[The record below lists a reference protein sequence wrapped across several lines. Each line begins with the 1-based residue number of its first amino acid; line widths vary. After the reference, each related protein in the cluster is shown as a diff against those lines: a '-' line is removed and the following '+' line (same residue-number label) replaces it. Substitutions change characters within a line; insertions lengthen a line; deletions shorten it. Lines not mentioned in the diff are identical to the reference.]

1 MKHFK
6 RRLAAFLAVLLI
18 VPTLPV
24 RAEEVPQETVQTEEA
39 VVEDAAVQ
47 ETVGLEA
54 VEETA
59 VEASAGQVQTENA
72 TVEASAGQENSE
84 NAEQVWF
91 NTGNLEISVI
101 AESVSDNE
109 AYQEQWTD
117 FFAADGSYTINI
129 PEANPYFP
137 YEVQFTCNG
146 EVRNEWFMNP
156 QDSVEVG
163 GHTFYVSAY
172 FDDTAVTQMSLKVG
186 GQEVIVYPEEKEF
199 TNDGDG
205 AAEQSLLP
213 LQQRNLTVDLTGFT
227 PVELTMVSID
237 SIFTGSEALTDTSK
251 VAWIHSG
258 ETAYDIYQTGDKLN
272 LIKDC
277 SAWSGSSALW
287 YIYVGSADQL
297 DMTDIEY
304 QISIRYSGWANWL
317 KPIVYAQDT
326 AGTRVQQK
334 NEYSTSSRTFVKIY
348 FEDTNKSDKK
358 YCSLTVNKTIFSKV
372 HFKAIKAFAGHYSS
386 EKEIADAQDI
396 TDKIFVEDMSQLDA
410 GFDLEEADYTDVT
423 FVTYDEAGNI
433 TGCLP
438 FCMTYR
444 ALEVSGNTGS
454 GSTGGSGSTSTTKG
468 VIVVRLINMR
478 YRFYMPDML
487 LMTCTIYR
495 LNTIRIAM

>member
-1 MKHFK
+1 MKQFK

-24 RAEEVPQETVQTEEA
+24 RAEEVPQEKVQTEEA

-59 VEASAGQVQTENA
+59 VEAPAGQVQTENA
-72 TVEASAGQENSE
+72 TVEEAAGQENSENSE

-199 TNDGDG
+199 TNDG
-205 AAEQSLLP
+205 
-213 LQQRNLTVDLTGFT
+213 
-227 PVELTMVSID
+227 
-237 SIFTGSEALTDTSK
+237 
-251 VAWIHSG
+251 
-258 ETAYDIYQTGDKLN
+258 TARQKCRCYH
-272 LIKDC
+272 C
-277 SAWSGSSALW
+277 S
-287 YIYVGSADQL
+287 
-297 DMTDIEY
+297 
-304 QISIRYSGWANWL
+304 
-317 KPIVYAQDT
+317 
-326 AGTRVQQK
+326 
-334 NEYSTSSRTFVKIY
+334 
-348 FEDTNKSDKK
+348 
-358 YCSLTVNKTIFSKV
+358 
-372 HFKAIKAFAGHYSS
+372 
-386 EKEIADAQDI
+386 KEI
-396 TDKIFVEDMSQLDA
+396 
-410 GFDLEEADYTDVT
+410 
-423 FVTYDEAGNI
+423 
-433 TGCLP
+433 
-438 FCMTYR
+438 
-444 ALEVSGNTGS
+444 
-454 GSTGGSGSTSTTKG
+454 
-468 VIVVRLINMR
+468 
-478 YRFYMPDML
+478 
-487 LMTCTIYR
+487 
-495 LNTIRIAM
+495 